1 MQGRTDIVVSANSR
15 WNLANFRAGLIEAL
29 SREGLRV
36 TALAPADQDRV
47 ELRCA
52 AEEIA
57 IDRSGVNPVTDLA
70 TLWTYYRSFRR
81 LRPVA
86 YLSYTIKPNIYGA
99 IAARWAG
106 VASIPNVSGLGT
118 AFIDDGLFARF
129 VGRLYRVAFRKSPV
143 VFFQNEDDRALFVG
157 RNIVRAGQA
166 RLLPGSGIDLDHFRP
181 GPERVDGAPTF
192 LLIARLL
199 GDKGVREFAEAA
211 RMLKSELPGARF
223 QLLGPIDDG
232 NRTAIQREEI
242 ERWSDEGVVEYLGA
256 SDDVRPFVRDA
267 NAIVLPSYRE
277 GLPRTLL
284 EGAAMAR
291 PLVATDVP
299 GCREIAIDGVTGLLC
314 APRSASSLASAMRR
328 MAALPADRREAMGR
342 AGRELVERKFSE
354 TRVIQIYLDA
364 LQQVCGAKG
373 A

>member
-129 VGRLYRVAFRKSPV
+129 VGRLYRVAFR
-143 VFFQNEDDRALFVG
+143 R
-157 RNIVRAGQA
+157 
-166 RLLPGSGIDLDHFRP
+166 
-181 GPERVDGAPTF
+181 
-192 LLIARLL
+192 
-199 GDKGVREFAEAA
+199 
-211 RMLKSELPGARF
+211 
-223 QLLGPIDDG
+223 QLL
-232 NRTAIQREEI
+232 
-242 ERWSDEGVVEYLGA
+242 
-256 SDDVRPFVRDA
+256 RP
-267 NAIVLPSYRE
+267 
-277 GLPRTLL
+277 
-284 EGAAMAR
+284 
-291 PLVATDVP
+291 
-299 GCREIAIDGVTGLLC
+299 
-314 APRSASSLASAMRR
+314 ASAMAANGGGRR
-328 MAALPADRREAMGR
+328 ASADGR
-342 AGRELVERKFSE
+342 AQADKSTE
-354 TRVIQIYLDA
+354 
-364 LQQVCGAKG
+364 
-373 A
+373 